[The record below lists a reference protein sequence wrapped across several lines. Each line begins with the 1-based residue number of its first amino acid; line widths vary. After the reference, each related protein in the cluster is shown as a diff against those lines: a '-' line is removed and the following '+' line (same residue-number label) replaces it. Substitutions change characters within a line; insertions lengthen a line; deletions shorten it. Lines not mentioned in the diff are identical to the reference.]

1 MQQTPSG
8 GCRSCVLQESES
20 YEYHIVRCTHVRPT
34 AISASHGYVLQQGKS
49 GAVPKIKEKRM
60 QCNCGGEV
68 TREIREIKTNAKA
81 KEWMDGADACGREG
95 RIVHTM
101 QGDELYRKGL

>member
-1 MQQTPSG
+1 M
-8 GCRSCVLQESES
+8 
-20 YEYHIVRCTHVRPT
+20 
-34 AISASHGYVLQQGKS
+34 QQGKS
-49 GAVPKIKEKRM
+49 GAVSEIKETKM

-68 TREIREIKTNAKA
+68 TRNTREIKTNAKA
-81 KEWMDGADACGREG
+81 KEWMDGVSVVAPVMLHHSRCDACGREG